1 MSSIKT
7 EEIKNQKEVDDE
19 IQSLRTRIDEILF
32 YQWDPI
38 RISGANSPRDEYTS
52 YVAQVLKIALEST
65 SHQPLAKYLTQLSKE
80 IIERPDSKERAQTVA
95 GLIFSIVHDQEYYP
109 DHKVVTVD

>member
-1 MSSIKT
+1 MSSLII
-7 EEIKNQKEVDDE
+7 EEMKSQKDVDDE
-19 IQSLRTRIDEILF
+19 IESLRTRIDEILF

-38 RISGANSPRDEYTS
+38 RISRANWPRDEYTS

-65 SHQPLAKYLTQLSKE
+65 SPQPLAKYLMQLSKE
-80 IIERPDSKERAQTVA
+80 IIERPDSKECAQTVA